1 MYYFLYDYL
10 YNVTV
15 KEFWLFTTLQ
25 DITLKVLL
33 QHLSLLWPQLFSGL
47 LFFLSFLAILL

>member
-1 MYYFLYDYL
+1 MYCFLYDYQS
-10 YNVTV
+10 NVTV

-47 LFFLSFLAILL
+47 LFFF